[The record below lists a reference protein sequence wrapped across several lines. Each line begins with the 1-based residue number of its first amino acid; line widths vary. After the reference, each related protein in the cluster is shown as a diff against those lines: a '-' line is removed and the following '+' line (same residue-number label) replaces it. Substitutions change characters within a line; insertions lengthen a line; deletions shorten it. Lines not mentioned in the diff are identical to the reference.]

1 MSTAPDAVSSGDRR
15 VSEDYAGDQPHLDLS
30 PWGCLHRGPGSSPF
44 HPVRRGGGPGSRRA
58 PTSPGRATHPNPF
71 PREGHDVARHDLATA
86 AGLVAPVDRDRSG
99 LEDLPSRGTVLDQAG
114 ELEQLP
120 ETDRLVAD
128 LDVPDGRAVLHR
140 RSVPRASLPEPDDG
154 PAPVVRWQ
162 PMVVLL
168 VLAGV
173 AAGLSGSMAGLASL
187 FSYPALL
194 AAGLSPVAANQTN
207 TIALAVSSVGS
218 MLGSRPELR
227 GQAPRVLRLLPLTIL
242 GGAIGAGLVLV
253 TPSDAFALIVPFLV
267 AGASLVLLWR
277 PRTDAA
283 PVSSRVG
290 RAATVVGVVAVGVYS
305 GYFGAAAGV
314 VMMALL
320 VRALADTLVRVN
332 AVKNV
337 LLGASNAVAAI
348 GFAVLGDV
356 AWSSALPLTLGLLA
370 GNYCGPAIARRLPPT
385 VLRVGI
391 ASAGLVLAAVLLH
404 RALTT
409 P

>member
-1 MSTAPDAVSSGDRR
+1 MAAMG
-15 VSEDYAGDQPHLDLS
+15 
-30 PWGCLHRGPGSSPF
+30 
-44 HPVRRGGGPGSRRA
+44 
-58 PTSPGRATHPNPF
+58 
-71 PREGHDVARHDLATA
+71 VA
-86 AGLVAPVDRDRSG
+86 
-99 LEDLPSRGTVLDQAG
+99 
-114 ELEQLP
+114 
-120 ETDRLVAD
+120 
-128 LDVPDGRAVLHR
+128 
-140 RSVPRASLPEPDDG
+140 
-154 PAPVVRWQ
+154 
-162 PMVVLL
+162 LL

-173 AAGLSGSMAGLASL
+173 AAGLTGSMAGLASL

-194 AAGLSPVAANQTN
+194 AVGLPPVVANQTN

-218 MLGSRPELR
+218 VLGSRPELR

-242 GGAIGAGLVLV
+242 GGAIGAGLVLL

-277 PRTDAA
+277 PRAEAT
-283 PVSSRVG
+283 PVSSRAG
-290 RAATVVGVVAVGVYS
+290 RALTTVGVIAVGVYS

-320 VRALADTLVRVN
+320 VRALADSLVRVN

-348 GFAVLGDV
+348 GFAVVGDV
-356 AWSSALPLTLGLLA
+356 AWSSALPLTLGLLV

-391 ASAGLVLAAVLLH
+391 ACAGLVLAAVLLQ
-404 RALTT
+404 RALAG

>member
-1 MSTAPDAVSSGDRR
+1 MD
-15 VSEDYAGDQPHLDLS
+15 
-30 PWGCLHRGPGSSPF
+30 
-44 HPVRRGGGPGSRRA
+44 
-58 PTSPGRATHPNPF
+58 
-71 PREGHDVARHDLATA
+71 
-86 AGLVAPVDRDRSG
+86 
-99 LEDLPSRGTVLDQAG
+99 
-114 ELEQLP
+114 
-120 ETDRLVAD
+120 
-128 LDVPDGRAVLHR
+128 
-140 RSVPRASLPEPDDG
+140 
-154 PAPVVRWQ
+154 
-162 PMVVLL
+162 VVLL
-168 VLAGV
+168 VV
-173 AAGLSGSMAGLASL
+173 AGLGAGLTGSMAGLASL

-194 AAGLSPVAANQTN
+194 AIGLSPVAANQTN

-242 GGAIGAGLVLV
+242 GGAVGAGLVLL

-267 AGASLVLLWR
+267 AGASLVLLWP
-277 PRTDAA
+277 PRIDAA
-283 PVSSRVG
+283 PVATRGG

-320 VRALADTLVRVN
+320 VRALADSLVRVN

-348 GFAVLGDV
+348 AFAVVGEV
-356 AWSSALPLTLGLLA
+356 AWSAALPLTCGLLV

-385 VLRVGI
+385 VLRIGI
-391 ASAGLVLAAVLLH
+391 AVAGLVLAGVLLQ